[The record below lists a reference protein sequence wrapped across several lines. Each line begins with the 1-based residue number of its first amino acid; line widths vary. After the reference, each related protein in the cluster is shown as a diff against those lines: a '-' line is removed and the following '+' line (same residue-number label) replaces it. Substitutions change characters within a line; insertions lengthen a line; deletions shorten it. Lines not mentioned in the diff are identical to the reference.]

1 MSTDSNVIKVQGNW
15 FTVSKLSLFQ
25 TANQTSPS
33 HLYIFFVN
41 KTNRALNMYKNRW
54 GGGRNSVVRQY
65 TPLYENIKKTQIK
78 LMETTNFELLHR
90 LHSI

>member
-41 KTNRALNMYKNRW
+41 KTNRALNMYKNGW
-54 GGGRNSVVRQY
+54 GGVGIQ
-65 TPLYENIKKTQIK
+65 LFANILHCTKT
-78 LMETTNFELLHR
+78 
-90 LHSI
+90 